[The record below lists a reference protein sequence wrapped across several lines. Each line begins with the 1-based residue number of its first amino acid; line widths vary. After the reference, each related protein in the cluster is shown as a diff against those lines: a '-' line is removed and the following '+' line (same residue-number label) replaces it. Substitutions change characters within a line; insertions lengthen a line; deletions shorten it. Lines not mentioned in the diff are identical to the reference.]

1 MVMLR
6 PAGIVENVTNRT
18 CEQMSLT
25 TQDYVKILWASAAE
39 IPGKHMH
46 FTQTTAIGVHHQ
58 SVESLCTDLVP
69 ICNDH
74 SIGHVIYG

>member
-46 FTQTTAIGVHHQ
+46 FTQTTAIGCKSMYIISQ
-58 SVESLCTDLVP
+58 
-69 ICNDH
+69 
-74 SIGHVIYG
+74 